1 MEKTPLR
8 LPADFVDLLT
18 ELERSEV
25 RYVLLGGYAVG
36 FHDRPRTTRDLDLL
50 IDSSP
55 PNVERAT
62 RALSAFGAPRSV
74 LEAFRQAA
82 DDEVVWMGVPPVRI
96 DLLRAADGIE
106 FGSCYRRRQRVRIG
120 ALEVSIIGLDDLIA
134 NKRAAGRPHRQ
145 YSLLSRHRRGLRR
158 HIPGARIRGR
168 AQSRRVHCSRRNR
181 SFHVR

>member
-1 MEKTPLR
+1 MEKTPFR

-36 FHDRPRTTRDLDLL
+36 FHDRPRTTKDLDLL

-74 LEAFRQAA
+74 LDAFRQAA

-120 ALEVSIIGLDDLIA
+120 ALEVSVIGLDDLIA
-134 NKRAAGRPHRQ
+134 NKRAAGRPQDRADVER
-145 YSLLSRHRRGLRR
+145 LLRVRARHAGGGSGAASRAPKRPVRRTRR
-158 HIPGARIRGR
+158 
-168 AQSRRVHCSRRNR
+168 
-181 SFHVR
+181 